1 MSLTAPAQFETSPKP
16 AIHPELFLVMD
27 AGSDAGYFAARALLA
42 TGYSVAVS
50 GRHVS
55 QLTRVVHGYSASR
68 VFAVAADSTDQ
79 AQVMKLISAVERRF
93 GRAITSVIRG
103 SSYNQITI

>member
-1 MSLTAPAQFETSPKP
+1 MSRTAPALMGTPPADLPK
-16 AIHPELFLVMD
+16 LFLVMD

-50 GRHVS
+50 GRHVG
-55 QLTRVVHGYSASR
+55 QLTRVVHGYPASR

-79 AQVMKLISAVERRF
+79 DQVMKLISSVERRF

-103 SSYNQITI
+103 SSHNRTTI

>member
-1 MSLTAPAQFETSPKP
+1 MSLTAPALLETPTAPADHPK
-16 AIHPELFLVMD
+16 LFLVMD

-42 TGYSVAVS
+42 AGYCVAVS

-55 QLTRVVHGYSASR
+55 QLSRVVHGYSASR
-68 VFAVAADSTDQ
+68 VLAVAADSTDQ

-103 SSYNQITI
+103 PSYNQTGI

>member
-1 MSLTAPAQFETSPKP
+1 MSLTAPAPPRTPTPSADQAK
-16 AIHPELFLVMD
+16 LFLVMD
-27 AGSDAGYFAARALLA
+27 AGTDAGYFAARALLA
-42 TGYSVAVS
+42 AGYSVAVC

-55 QLTRVVHGYSASR
+55 QLSRVVHGYSSER

-79 AQVMKLISAVERRF
+79 SQVMKMIGSVERRF

-103 SSYNQITI
+103 PSYNQTTI